1 MRMENSDSLRDQAI
15 ERFWETIPPLWGM
28 VRRQIRST
36 AAARFGLTFEQF
48 YILRHIRK
56 GSTSVSELAA
66 VKRISRPAISQAVDI
81 LVNKELL
88 TRVQSSKDRRYVTLA
103 LTPAGNSL
111 LDAVFKDTN
120 AWMKER
126 MQHLTGED
134 LAEVIDAFEILNA
147 IVEKP
152 AGCLR

>member
-1 MRMENSDSLRDQAI
+1 MENSDSLRDQAI

-66 VKRISRPAISQAVDI
+66 VKRISRPAISQAVDT

-88 TRVQSSKDRRYVTLA
+88 TRVQS
-103 LTPAGNSL
+103 
-111 LDAVFKDTN
+111 
-120 AWMKER
+120 
-126 MQHLTGED
+126 MQHLTGQD
-134 LAEVIDAFEILNA
+134 LAEVINAFEILNA